1 MNDGQLND
9 RLKDEALLAEIVA
22 SLPVAEADDN
32 APFRLKVMTEAL
44 KWAQTA
50 HAQDITL
57 ALGPMPKASD
67 SAIVLR
73 ELEKREDY
81 RAFQQWWIDNLGEK
95 PIEIERYMDW
105 IEAIRLLIR
114 KVDEQSKEN

>member
-1 MNDGQLND
+1 MTDGQLNE
-9 RLKDEALLAEIVA
+9 RMKDETLLAEVVA
-22 SLPVAEADDN
+22 SLPVGEADDN
-32 APFRLKVMTEAL
+32 APLRLKVMTEAL
-44 KWAQTA
+44 KWARTA
-50 HAQDITL
+50 HPQYITL

-81 RAFQQWWIDNLGEK
+81 RAFQQWWFDNLGEK

-105 IEAIRLLIR
+105 IEAIRLLLSKIE
-114 KVDEQSKEN
+114 EQPTEN